1 MCTCTHTHKGSQT
14 YLHVNVSVVL
24 LDNHV
29 SPTTAMGQPSY
40 HPFTQIARSHSLWFL
55 PLCPP
60 CHLSLDTK
68 ASATRI
74 ASPLQPPG
82 PVQLGHLH
90 HLLPK
95 NYPILLLA
103 DLPHSGLPTIIHRQP
118 ADPLGSPCHP
128 DAPLLVLPASNFLL
142 QTNHPSH
149 YRASPLCI
157 PYTNQSPGE
166 AALPT
171 PSSFSVSLFGHWQDR
186 LLGTWALRN
195 QFLIP
200 IKRPMKNKGQATG
213 SWLESVVAGGPSES
227 ARSAPPP
234 SRAIPFPKP

>member
-1 MCTCTHTHKGSQT
+1 MSRPPQPWANPRITHLPK
-14 YLHVNVSVVL
+14 Y
-24 LDNHV
+24 
-29 SPTTAMGQPSY
+29 P
-40 HPFTQIARSHSLWFL
+40 RSHPLWFL

-82 PVQLGHLH
+82 PVQLGHLR

-103 DLPHSGLPTIIHRQP
+103 DLPHSCLPTIIHRQP
-118 ADPLGSPCHP
+118 ADPLRSLCHP

-157 PYTNQSPGE
+157 PYTNHQGKQ
-166 AALPT
+166 
-171 PSSFSVSLFGHWQDR
+171 PSQPQAPSVSLC
-186 LLGTWALRN
+186 LGTGRTDCLV
-195 QFLIP
+195 L
-200 IKRPMKNKGQATG
+200 G
-213 SWLESVVAGGPSES
+213 L
-227 ARSAPPP
+227 
-234 SRAIPFPKP
+234 